1 MPKHKMIQ
9 EEDHKMD
16 ISKVEALGA
25 EALDLA
31 KAMLR
36 NEYNQAQSIS
46 AVNRIEQIIVQIG
59 GSARELIS
67 NAETAIKAEL
77 LEANQ

>member
-1 MPKHKMIQ
+1 
-9 EEDHKMD
+9 MD
-16 ISKVEALGA
+16 ISRVETLGK

-36 NEYNQAQSIS
+36 NEYNQAQSIF
-46 AVNRIEQIIVQIG
+46 AVDRIEQIIKEIG

-67 NAETAIKAEL
+67 NAQNAINAESL
-77 LEANQ
+77 DVN

>member
-1 MPKHKMIQ
+1 
-9 EEDHKMD
+9 MD
-16 ISKVEALGA
+16 ISRVETLGK

-36 NEYNQAQSIS
+36 NEYNQAQSIF
-46 AVNRIEQIIVQIG
+46 AVDRIEQIIKEIG

-67 NAETAIKAEL
+67 NAQNAINAESL
-77 LEANQ
+77 DVK

>member
-1 MPKHKMIQ
+1 
-9 EEDHKMD
+9 MD
-16 ISKVEALGA
+16 ISRVETLGK

-36 NEYNQAQSIS
+36 NEYNQAQSIY
-46 AVNRIEQIIVQIG
+46 AVDRIEQIIKEIG

-67 NAETAIKAEL
+67 NAQNAINAESL
-77 LEANQ
+77 DVK